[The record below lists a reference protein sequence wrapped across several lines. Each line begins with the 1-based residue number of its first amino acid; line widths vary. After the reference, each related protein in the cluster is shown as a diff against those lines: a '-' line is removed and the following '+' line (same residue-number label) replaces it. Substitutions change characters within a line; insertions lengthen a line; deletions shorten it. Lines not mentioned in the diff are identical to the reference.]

1 MKKALV
7 ILLMA
12 IVAISLFV
20 GCKNEPKKNAD
31 TGYKVGDKG
40 PAGGIIVYVAD
51 EEQTSTY
58 TDADGVKHEL
68 KWKYLEVAP
77 KDALNTV
84 TSETGKYYWGPSAP
98 TDYKTETAI
107 GSGWSNTKKLEV
119 AGINNFP
126 AAKACLDFSVTA
138 EDGKVYDDW
147 FLPSKDELNE
157 MYKSKTAVGNFL
169 ENVYWT
175 SSEYTDKEYI
185 WVQTF
190 HPAGKGIQ
198 NYMSRN
204 SYGYVRPIRAF

>member
-31 TGYKVGDKG
+31 AGYKVGDKG

-58 TDADGVKHEL
+58 TDADGVKQEL
-68 KWKYLEVAP
+68 KWKYLEAAP
-77 KDALNTV
+77 EDALNTV
-84 TSETGKYYWGPSAP
+84 TSETGKYYQGPAKS

-107 GSGWSNTKKLEV
+107 GSGWSNTKKLEA

-126 AAKACLDFSVTA
+126 EAKACLDFSVTA
-138 EDGKVYDDW
+138 DDGKTYDDW

-157 MYKSKTAVGNFL
+157 MYKSKSTIGNFR
-169 ENVYWT
+169 EFVYWS

-185 WVQTF
+185 CEQTF
-190 HPAGKGIQ
+190 HPEGNGIQ
-198 NYMSRN
+198 SYMSRD